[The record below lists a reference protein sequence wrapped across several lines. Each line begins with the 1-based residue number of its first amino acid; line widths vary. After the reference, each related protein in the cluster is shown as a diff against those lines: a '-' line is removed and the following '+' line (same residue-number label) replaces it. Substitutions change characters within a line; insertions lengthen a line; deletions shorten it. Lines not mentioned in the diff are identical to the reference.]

1 MRENRKII
9 VEHNDINPWMLPF
22 AKEDILNIRDIE
34 QGLENL
40 QQEPGV
46 DVKINIEPGTK
57 HGYST
62 IRISTNR
69 ENSGACGR
77 AITTGAIKRQ
87 ENT

>member
-1 MRENRKII
+1 
-9 VEHNDINPWMLPF
+9 MLPF

-62 IRISTNR
+62 CYT
-69 ENSGACGR
+69 R
-77 AITTGAIKRQ
+77 ALYPARY
-87 ENT
+87 